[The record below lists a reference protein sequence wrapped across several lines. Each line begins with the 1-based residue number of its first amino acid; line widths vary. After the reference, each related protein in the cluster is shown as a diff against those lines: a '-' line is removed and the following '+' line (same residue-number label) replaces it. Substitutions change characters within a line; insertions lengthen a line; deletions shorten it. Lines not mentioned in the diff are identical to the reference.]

1 MSFQPQPVYGPPGY
15 YAAPPAPPRRR
26 TLGAVSM
33 GIALGVFLLS
43 VVASAYIGTS
53 AGPLMHRTSS
63 SSFTVD
69 SSQLSQAQ
77 LAAFAP
83 VAILMGAQMIFGTV
97 LGILALVLGIIAV
110 ATRRGRAFGVVGI
123 AVAAAAPVLSFIV
136 YTVTLAATAPHA

>member
-15 YAAPPAPPRRR
+15 YAAPPAPLRPR

-33 GIALGVFLLS
+33 GLALGVFVLS
-43 VVASAYIGTS
+43 LVASVYIGMT
-53 AGPLMHRTSS
+53 AGPLMHGTAGTAY
-63 SSFTVD
+63 TVD
-69 SSQLSQAQ
+69 STNLSQAQ

-83 VAILMGAQMIFGTV
+83 IGVLMGAQMLFGTV

-110 ATRRGRAFGVVGI
+110 ATKRGRAFGVVGI

-136 YTVTLAATAPHA
+136 YTVTIAATAPHA